1 MLKIVFLLILS
12 ILSPLQVQAKEPGKL
27 EENKAEKRTTEWFYS
42 DWNRNGLVTTSA
54 VSYETQNR
62 WDYQVYISQSK
73 NKDFHLYFSVDERN
87 SDICVEEDDNLPSVI
102 KVDEQNVSVYAWCKT
117 YTDSK
122 KKYVEFRIKTGKGG
136 DFIINA
142 FEKSKAVKIDFG
154 YLGVVHFSAYGFTK
168 TWSEIV
174 NIL

>member
-42 DWNRNGLVTTSA
+42 DWNRNGKVTTSA

-62 WDYQVYISQSK
+62 WDYEVKIDQSA
-73 NKDFHLYFSVDERN
+73 NKGFNLYLTIEERN
-87 SDICVEEDDNLPSVI
+87 SDICVEEDENLPSVI

-117 YTDSK
+117 YTDTK
-122 KKYVEFRIKTGKGG
+122 EKYVQFTAKTNKGS

-142 FEKSKAVKIDFG
+142 FKKSKIIKIDFNS
-154 YLGVVHFSAYGFTK
+154 LGAVHFSAYGFAK
-168 TWSEIV
+168 TWSEKT